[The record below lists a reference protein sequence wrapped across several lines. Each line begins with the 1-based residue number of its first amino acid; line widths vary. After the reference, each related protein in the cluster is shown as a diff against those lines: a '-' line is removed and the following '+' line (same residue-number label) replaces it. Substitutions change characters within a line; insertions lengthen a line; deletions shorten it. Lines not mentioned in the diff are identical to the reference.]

1 MEKVDLAGLELKEL
15 EDFVQTLGHK
25 KFHAKQIYRWIW
37 KRGVSDF
44 ALMTDLSHELR
55 AALQEKATV
64 SVPRVVQH
72 GVSEDGTQK
81 YALQLP
87 DGKQIESVFIPDT
100 PKQTFCIS
108 TQVGCA
114 MGCAFCLTGKMGLVR
129 HLTAAEIAGQVRLL
143 ARSLHLLDKPF
154 NIVLMGM
161 GEPLQNYDATMKA
174 LRIINEK
181 EGLDVHPK
189 RVTLST
195 VGLVPAMDKL
205 AQEELMPNLAV
216 SLHAPT
222 EEQRRAIVPPTKKYS
237 LNDIIEACKRF
248 PLAKRRR
255 IMFEYVMLKGVND
268 SDADARNLVKVLSG
282 VKAKVNLLPLNE
294 AAGIPFERPSD
305 DRVNKF
311 AKILA
316 DKGLMVSVRKSRG
329 RDIRAACGQLIV
341 EGQGVRRSA
350 AQKLASAMMALL
362 MIAGCAAE
370 PENFREF
377 HDYIGNV
384 PVEQREAAVEKFISR
399 KGGTPII
406 ENQTRLVFFAKDK
419 DGRTPRIVGDFNGWA
434 VTPQGYDAS
443 IGTPIRIEGTSWS
456 YLESKSYTNAR
467 LEYVFFFDKEAATD
481 PNNPRMVQAFAG
493 PRSEVRMPFW
503 VAQPEVDEAGAAPK
517 GEVIA
522 QTMTSRFLGGPR
534 RVWFYLP
541 PGYAADTAALYP
553 VMYVLD
559 GSNYVEKM
567 DVPRIL
573 DHLIA
578 NKTIPPLMA
587 VFVEPGERQEEY
599 SRNQRWRAFM
609 ANELVPMVDK
619 RFRTFSAPDQRVILG
634 SSLAAYGAVDLAVEY
649 PSLFGLCAAI
659 APPAQT
665 FSLIENQ
672 PRAQAAV
679 VSIKFFVLG
688 GVYDSMID
696 GARKL
701 RTTLDDYSAPVSY
714 LEVSE
719 GHNTNTFRGHL
730 DDALRALIDSSG
742 VTAAIVR

>member
-1 MEKVDLAGLELKEL
+1 MDLAGLELKEL
-15 EDFVQTLGHK
+15 EDFVQTLGYR

-37 KRGVSDF
+37 KHGVSDF
-44 ALMTDLSHELR
+44 SQMTDLSRDLR
-55 AALQEKATV
+55 AALAEQATV
-64 SVPRVVQH
+64 SLPEVVHH

-81 YALQLP
+81 YALRLP

-143 ARSLHLLDKPF
+143 ARSLHLLDQPF

-222 EEQRRAIVPPTKKYS
+222 EAQRRAIVPPTKKYS
-237 LNDIIEACKRF
+237 LHDIIEACKRF
-248 PLAKRRR
+248 PLSKRRR

-305 DRVNKF
+305 ERVNAF

-316 DKGLMVSVRKSRG
+316 AKGLMVSVRKSRG

-341 EGQGVRRSA
+341 EGQGTRKSA
-350 AQKLASAMMALL
+350 GQKLASVMVLLL
-362 MIAGCAAE
+362 MIAGCAGA
-370 PENFREF
+370 PENFRDFRE
-377 HDYIGNV
+377 YVARV
-384 PVEQREAAVEKFISR
+384 PADQRDAAVEKFING

-406 ENQTRLVFFAKDK
+406 ENQTRLVFFARDRN
-419 DGRTPRIVGDFNGWA
+419 GQTPRIVGDFNGWA
-434 VTPQGYDAS
+434 VTPQGYDVS
-443 IGTPIRIEGTSWS
+443 VGKTTRIDGTSWS

-467 LEYVFFFDKEAATD
+467 LEYVLFFEKETATD
-481 PNNPRMVQAFAG
+481 PMNPRTVPGYAE

-503 VAQPEVDEAGAAPK
+503 VAQPEIDESGAAPK

-522 QTMTSRFLGGPR
+522 QTVTSRFLGGPR

-541 PGYAADTAALYP
+541 PGYAADPAALYP
-553 VMYVLD
+553 VVYVLD

-567 DVPRIL
+567 EVPRIL
-573 DHLIA
+573 DRLIA
-578 NKTIPPLMA
+578 SKSIQPVIA
-587 VFVEPGERQEEY
+587 VFVEPAERPEEY

-619 RFRTFSAPDQRVILG
+619 RFRTFSAPDHRVILG

-649 PSLFGLCAAI
+649 PSLFGLCAAM
-659 APPAQT
+659 APPEQT
-665 FSLIENQ
+665 FSLVENQ
-672 PRAQAAV
+672 PKARAAV
-679 VSIKFFVLG
+679 VSIKFFVMG
-688 GVYDSMID
+688 GVYDSMIN

-714 LEVSE
+714 LEAPE

-730 DDALRALIDSSG
+730 DDALRALLES
-742 VTAAIVR
+742 

>member
-1 MEKVDLAGLELKEL
+1 VERVDLAGLELKEL
-15 EDFVQTLGHK
+15 EAFVESLGHQR
-25 KFHAKQIYRWIW
+25 FHAKQIYRWIW
-37 KRGVSDF
+37 RRGVSDF
-44 ALMTDLSHELR
+44 AQMTDLSRGLR
-55 AALQEKATV
+55 AALTETAVV
-64 SVPRVVQH
+64 SLPQVVHH

-81 YALQLP
+81 YALRLT
-87 DGKQIESVFIPDT
+87 DGKHIESVFIPDT

-114 MGCAFCLTGKMGLVR
+114 MGCAFCLTGRMGLVR

-174 LRIINEK
+174 LRIINEQ

-195 VGLVPAMDKL
+195 VGLVPAMDQL
-205 AQEELMPNLAV
+205 AQEALMPNLAV

-248 PLAKRRR
+248 PLSKRRR

-305 DRVNKF
+305 ARVNAF

-341 EGQGVRRSA
+341 EGQGVHKSA
-350 AQKLASAMMALL
+350 GQKLASAMVALL
-362 MIAGCAAE
+362 MVAGCAGD
-370 PENFREF
+370 PDNVRDF
-377 HDYIGNV
+377 HDYIDDV
-384 PVEQREAAVEKFISR
+384 PLEQREAAVERFIDR

-406 ENQTRLVFFAKDK
+406 ENQTRLVFFAKDQ
-419 DGRTPRIVGDFNGWA
+419 DGQTPRIVGDFNGWA
-434 VTPQGYDAS
+434 VTPQGYDATV
-443 IGTPIRIEGTSWS
+443 GKPIRIEGTAWS
-456 YLESKSYTNAR
+456 YLEGKSYTNAR
-467 LEYVFFFDKEAATD
+467 LEYVFFYDKEAAID
-481 PNNPRMVQAFAG
+481 PKNPRTVQAYAG

-503 VAQPEVDEAGAAPK
+503 VAQPEVDDVGDGPK
-517 GEVIA
+517 GEVVAETIR
-522 QTMTSRFLGGPR
+522 SRFLGGPR
-534 RVWFYLP
+534 RAWFYLP
-541 PGYAADTAALYP
+541 PGYSADPSALFP

-559 GSNYVEKM
+559 GSNYAEKM

-578 NKTIPPLMA
+578 NKSIPPLIA

-599 SRNQRWRAFM
+599 SRNPRWRAFM
-609 ANELVPMVDK
+609 ATELVPMVDK

-659 APPAQT
+659 APPEQT

-672 PRAQAAV
+672 AKARASV

-701 RTTLDDYSAPVSY
+701 RTTLDHYSAPVSY

-730 DDALRALIDSSG
+730 DDALRALLPAPG
-742 VTAAIVR
+742 GA